1 MVWEYYLVLTCL
13 AIGTYF
19 DVFNKRMIPNIIWTL
34 GLIVGIIG
42 FIITGYTILFI
53 KIVEL
58 AGIFL
63 LAYFITR
70 IGFMGGAD
78 AQALV
83 FMTFLLPVGDS
94 LFIMN
99 NSFLVAG
106 LLMPF
111 YFIYNKISFRN
122 WGNFPM
128 PFILFMYLGT
138 LTHLVI
144 GNWFLKIL
152 VV

>member
-152 VV
+152 V